1 MGHYEKEWRVIPNH
15 PKIERKC
22 ELSYIECTPL
32 AVIIGS
38 QCQREN
44 RTGLIG
50 LCRDAK
56 IPVFGIFL
64 SETDARFKLNINDEE
79 TIDMLALHLGFY
91 LASWGMYRG
100 SSFLLQKDYKV
111 HVPIVKIII
120 NNENDFLVYKMML

>member
-1 MGHYEKEWRVIPNH
+1 MNNPELQ
-15 PKIERKC
+15 KIVDS
-22 ELSYIECTPL
+22 L
-32 AVIIGS
+32 
-38 QCQREN
+38 
-44 RTGLIG
+44 
-50 LCRDAK
+50 D
-56 IPVFGIFL
+56 L
-64 SETDARFKLNINDEE
+64 SEIEATYSREKSWVWCHKPFIDNKDKNDEE